1 MQTINWLRP
10 KILLLLLS
18 IFATLTFHSCKKEES
33 FTEAPIQKENLAEKF
48 FATKTAPTKEIASI
62 IEQLKKENASSDFIN
77 KLPANIGLPVW
88 DRVVLQKENI
98 PTDGFGISI
107 GSNSSTADIILPLTT
122 NNAGLSGILMAH
134 PITDGYTISS
144 YTIDQLYS
152 VCHGNTIDTV
162 RAKRELVLFF
172 YLENQVFGTTK
183 FYHIPAKLFPKS
195 KQLDADGNK
204 TITIFPVSKNN
215 GGITSLLEICIKTYG
230 CPYPAGGCTGPNGTC
245 DGCLEICAAED
256 CIEISGGGTG
266 GGPTGGSP
274 TGGGGGSP
282 TGGGPTGGGGG
293 GGSPTGGGGGTP
305 SPCPGTVWYGIL
317 PGGSPCPNV
326 PPTLPA
332 IISSLQ
338 SILGLNTAQTS
349 WLQQNA
355 STAEIIYQS
364 LFESL
369 SDENP
374 LTGQAYNNSYPA
386 EAIAA
391 SKMTIAAGMSNL
403 INQPLNAAHYNIVQQ
418 YIPNYQNYNYNP
430 IVGVWFSIQ
439 CALLKIEHPEW
450 SNWKI
455 YWEAMKEIVHGGLDG
470 IGLVPVI
477 GEVADLANGIIYTLE
492 GDGVN
497 ATLSF
502 AATIPIAGWGAT
514 ATKYAKKAINALDG
528 STRTLKWLKQTNNI
542 ISFGNRGLLRKVLG
556 LAKGDARV
564 AHHLIPWEHG
574 VSDIVQKAA
583 GGDFHLNEILNG
595 IPLTTIQHS
604 GGHFLYNQKI
614 GTKLQELWIAG
625 GQSAMSVQTA
635 QNLVRNLANDIK
647 TWITNHPNETINNII
662 LP

>member
-1 MQTINWLRP
+1 MQTLIWLRP
-10 KILLLLLS
+10 KFLLLLLS
-18 IFATLTFHSCKKEES
+18 VFSTFLFNSCKKEES
-33 FTEAPIQKENLAEKF
+33 FTEVPIKKENLAEKF

-88 DRVVLQKENI
+88 DKVVLQKENDII
-98 PTDGFGISI
+98 PTDGFGIYV
-107 GSNSSTADIILPLTT
+107 GNSFSTADIILPLANTT
-122 NNAGLSGILMAH
+122 TGLSGILMAH
-134 PITDGYTISS
+134 PTTNGYTIGS

-152 VCHGNTIDTV
+152 VCHGDKIDTA
-162 RAKRELVLFF
+162 RATRELVLFF
-172 YLENQVFGTTK
+172 YLENQVFGTTS

-195 KQLDADGNK
+195 TVLDTDGNK
-204 TITIFPVSKNN
+204 TITIKDKPSNTSSLLITSCVTVVCSWCRGNDPSCPN
-215 GGITSLLEICIKTYG
+215 GGSWEECTTIYIPT
-230 CPYPAGGCTGPNGTC
+230 GGGSIPWPNGPT
-245 DGCLEICAAED
+245 
-256 CIEISGGGTG
+256 GGPAGTG
-266 GGPTGGSP
+266 GGSNPTGGN
-274 TGGGGGSP
+274 
-282 TGGGPTGGGGG
+282 
-293 GGSPTGGGGGTP
+293 GGTP
-305 SPCPGTVWYGIL
+305 PPCPGSVWYGF
-317 PGGSPCPNV
+317 GEGPCPNL
-326 PPTLPA
+326 PPPLPP

-338 SILGLNTAQTS
+338 SILGLNAAQTS
-349 WLQQNA
+349 WLQLNT

-391 SKMTIAAGMSNL
+391 SKMTIAAVMNNYTSGPYNT
-403 INQPLNAAHYNIVQQ
+403 AHYNLIKQN
-418 YIPNYQNYNYNP
+418 IPNYQSHPNLDP
-430 IVGVWFSIQ
+430 VFWAHFSLQ
-439 CALLKIEHPEW
+439 CALIHLEHPEY
-450 SNWKI
+450 NEIQI
-455 YWEAMKEIVHGGLDG
+455 YYYATKELMHTGLDV

-502 AATIPIAGWGAT
+502 AATIPIAGWVAT
-514 ATKYAKKAINALDG
+514 GTKYAKKAITALDG

-542 ISFGNRGLLRKVLG
+542 ISFGDRGLLRKVLG

-595 IPLTTIQHS
+595 IPLTIIQHN

-614 GTKLQELWIAG
+614 GTKLQELWVAG

-647 TWITNHPNETINNII
+647 IWITNHPNETINNII